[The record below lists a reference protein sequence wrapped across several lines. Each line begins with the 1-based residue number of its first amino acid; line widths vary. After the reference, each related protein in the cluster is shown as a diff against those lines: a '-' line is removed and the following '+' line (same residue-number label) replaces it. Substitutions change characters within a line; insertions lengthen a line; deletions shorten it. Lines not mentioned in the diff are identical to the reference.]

1 MIVALPSYHRKNI
14 CQVTSDCY
22 SHTAREP
29 STQTPIIL
37 THERKERSLSS
48 GTKAEAFK
56 QLEKHSTAAKALKE
70 QQAWTVSLS
79 HVISYKLRQVF
90 SGYP

>member
-1 MIVALPSYHRKNI
+1 MIVALPSCHRKNI
-14 CQVTSDCY
+14 CQVTSYCC

-37 THERKERSLSS
+37 THGRKERSLSS
-48 GTKAEAFK
+48 GPKEAETFE

-70 QQAWTVSLS
+70 QQAWTVTCHIL
-79 HVISYKLRQVF
+79 
-90 SGYP
+90 